1 VTKSRN
7 LWGSAVLLLVLAALV
22 LATSCSLRKIG
33 GAASNPTQENL
44 PAEFQRVGEVWQILK
59 REHFDRERLDAAALS
74 EGAIRGMLQAV
85 GDPYASYL
93 NATQYAVESQDLRGS
108 FEGIGAEV
116 AMRDGRV
123 TIVAP
128 IPGTPAER
136 AGIQPGDVVL
146 EIDGMS
152 TAGVTL
158 LEAVGKIRGRKG
170 TEVRLLVLHRQS
182 KEPVSITISR
192 DVIPLDSVR
201 FSMLADRIG
210 HLRILNF
217 TSTTNREVQEA
228 LEKSRDL
235 GAVGLVLDLRNNPGG
250 LLSAVVDVTSQ
261 FLDSGLVLYEI
272 DAQGR
277 RTDWKVKPGGK
288 GRELPLVVL
297 VNEFSAS
304 ASEIMA
310 GAIIDQGRGPVVG
323 TTTFGK
329 GSVNNL
335 WPLKDGSGIY
345 FTIARWF
352 TPKGSLIEGKG
363 ITPDMVVETQPNG
376 STDVQLDRAIE
387 LVRKQTPQ
395 SG

>member
-1 VTKSRN
+1 
-7 LWGSAVLLLVLAALV
+7 LG
-22 LATSCSLRKIG
+22 TSCSLRKIG
-33 GAASNPTQENL
+33 GAAANPTQENV

-74 EGAIRGMLQAV
+74 AGAIRGMLQAV

-93 NATQYAVESQDLRGS
+93 NPAQYAVESQDLRGS

-116 AMRDGRV
+116 AMRDGRL

-128 IPGTPAER
+128 IPGTPAEG
-136 AGIQPGDVVL
+136 AGIQPGDVIL
-146 EIDGMS
+146 EIDGES

-182 KEPVSITISR
+182 KEPVSITITR
-192 DVIPLDSVR
+192 GVIPLDSVR

-210 HLRILNF
+210 HLRISSF

-228 LEKSRDL
+228 LEKSRNL
-235 GAVGLVLDLRNNPGG
+235 GSVGLVLDLRNNPGG

-261 FLDSGLVLYEI
+261 FLDSGLVVYEI

-288 GRELPLVVL
+288 GRELPLAVL

-335 WPLKDGSGIY
+335 WPLKDGSAIY

-352 TPKGSLIEGKG
+352 TPKGNLIEGEG
-363 ITPDMVVETQPNG
+363 IAPDVVVESQPNDAR
-376 STDVQLDRAIE
+376 DVQLDRAIE
-387 LVRKQTPQ
+387 LVQKQTRQ

>member
-1 VTKSRN
+1 MTKSRN
-7 LWGSAVLLLVLAALV
+7 FWASLVLLVVLATLV
-22 LATSCSLRKIG
+22 LATSCSLPKIG
-33 GAASNPTQENL
+33 GAASNPTQDSL

-93 NATQYAVESQDLRGS
+93 TRAQYDMESQDLRGS
-108 FEGIGAEV
+108 FGGIGAEV
-116 AMRDGRV
+116 AMRDGRL

-128 IPGTPAER
+128 IPDTPAER

-146 EIDGMS
+146 EIDGES
-152 TAGVTL
+152 AVGITL
-158 LEAVGKIRGRKG
+158 LEGISKIRGQKG
-170 TEVRLLVLHRQS
+170 TTVTLLVLHRNS
-182 KEPVSITISR
+182 KEPVSITITR

-201 FSMLADRIG
+201 FSMLEDRIG

-261 FLDSGLVLYEI
+261 FLDSGLVVYEI
-272 DAQGR
+272 DAQGL

-335 WPLKDGSGIY
+335 WPLKDGSGVY

-363 ITPDMVVETQPNG
+363 ITPDVVVESQPDG

>member
-1 VTKSRN
+1 MTKSRN
-7 LWGSAVLLLVLAALV
+7 LWASVVLLVVLAALV

-33 GAASNPTQENL
+33 GAAYNSTQESV

-59 REHFDRERLDAAALS
+59 REHFDRERLGAAALS

-93 NATQYAVESQDLRGS
+93 SPAQYAVESQDLRGS
-108 FEGIGAEV
+108 FGGIGAEV
-116 AMRDGRV
+116 AVRDGRL

-136 AGIQPGDVVL
+136 AGIQPGDVIL
-146 EIDGMS
+146 EIDGES

-182 KEPVSITISR
+182 KEPVSITITR

-228 LEKSRDL
+228 LEKSRNL
-235 GAVGLVLDLRNNPGG
+235 GSVGLVLDLRNNPGG

-261 FLDSGLVLYEI
+261 FLDSGLVVYEI

-288 GRELPLVVL
+288 GRELPLAVL

-310 GAIIDQGRGPVVG
+310 GAIMDQGRGPVVG

-352 TPKGSLIEGKG
+352 TPKGNLIEGKG
-363 ITPDMVVETQPNG
+363 ITPDVVVESQPDDAR
-376 STDVQLDRAIE
+376 DVQLDRAIE
-387 LVRKQTPQ
+387 LVRKQTTQ

>member
-7 LWGSAVLLLVLAALV
+7 LWASVVLLFVLVALV

-33 GAASNPTQENL
+33 GAAANPTQENV

-74 EGAIRGMLQAV
+74 AGAIRGMLQAV

-93 NATQYAVESQDLRGS
+93 NPAQYAVESQDLRGS

-116 AMRDGRV
+116 AMRDGRL

-136 AGIQPGDVVL
+136 AGIQPGDVIL
-146 EIDGMS
+146 EIDGET
-152 TAGVTL
+152 TAAVTL

-182 KEPVSITISR
+182 KEPVSITITR
-192 DVIPLDSVR
+192 GVIPLDSVR

-210 HLRILNF
+210 HLRISSF

-228 LEKSRDL
+228 LEKSRNL
-235 GAVGLVLDLRNNPGG
+235 GSVGLVLDLRNNPGG

-261 FLDSGLVLYEI
+261 FLDSGLVVYEI

-335 WPLKDGSGIY
+335 WPLKDGSAIY

-352 TPKGSLIEGKG
+352 TPKGNLIEGEG
-363 ITPDMVVETQPNG
+363 IAPDVVVESQPNDAR
-376 STDVQLDRAIE
+376 DVQLDRAIE
-387 LVRKQTPQ
+387 LVQKQTRQ